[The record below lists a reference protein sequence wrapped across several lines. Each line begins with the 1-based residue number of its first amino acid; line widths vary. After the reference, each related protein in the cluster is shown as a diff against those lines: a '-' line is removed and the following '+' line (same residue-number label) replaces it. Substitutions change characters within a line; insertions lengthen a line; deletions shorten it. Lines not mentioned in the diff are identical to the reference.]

1 MRSHRFR
8 SLPLFAVLALIMALL
23 LSSCGQ
29 QVSQVFSNVDSG
41 LAGEGSADPAAEN
54 REAPRTIRET
64 VVVESEAMPDIAAEE
79 SAGMA
84 EPEAPLD
91 MPAADSA
98 ELAPLAT
105 APAGSGAGDDKPAA
119 RRPQGGP
126 AALKAGEIDDN
137 AQFAEYLNYLA
148 DYRGNDVRRVDVSE
162 RYFIKVLGSDQLPLF
177 DAEVEVFTDDTR
189 VFVGKTTAGGQTLFL
204 PAAAD
209 IPENVNEFRVLASY
223 NGQSAETSFSRGNAE
238 RVEVALPAADLPDE
252 LALDLLFLLDTTGS
266 MGDELNRIQDTIDDI
281 AARIDSFEP
290 RPNLRFGL
298 VAYRD
303 KGDEYV
309 TRSFDFTA
317 DVAAFRS
324 ELRALVADGGGD
336 TPEAVDAAMAE
347 AVNNVNWRDGA
358 VKLVF
363 LVADAGPHIDPQ
375 AQTHYIRETRVAVA
389 RGLKIFPIAASNTD
403 PQAEYVL
410 RQIAQMT
417 LGRFIFL
424 TYQPG
429 ASSGAPGE
437 SSELAA
443 GEQAYT
449 VDRLDDLIVN
459 VVERE
464 LAAAIGER

>member
-1 MRSHRFR
+1 MRSHHFR

-29 QVSQVFSNVDSG
+29 QASQEFSEANEG
-41 LAGEGSADPAAEN
+41 LSDEAPAVEAPATRAEESSDKAEPAAE
-54 REAPRTIRET
+54 P
-64 VVVESEAMPDIAAEE
+64 EAMPGTIAED
-79 SAGMA
+79 SVGMA
-84 EPEAPLD
+84 EPAAPD
-91 MPAADSA
+91 TPAAD

-105 APAGSGAGDDKPAA
+105 APAGAGAGDDSDSSAA

-137 AQFAEYLNYLA
+137 QQFAEYLNYLA

-177 DAEVEVFTDDTR
+177 DAQVEVFADDTR

-204 PAAAD
+204 PAAAEV
-209 IPENVNEFRVLASY
+209 PENANEFRVRASY
-223 NGQSAETSFSRGNAE
+223 GDRSAETSFARHNSE
-238 RVEVALPAADLPDE
+238 RVEVALPAAELPAE
-252 LALDLLFLLDTTGS
+252 LSLDLLFLLDTTGS
-266 MGDELNRIQDTIDDI
+266 MGDELSRIQDTIDDI

-303 KGDEYV
+303 EGDEYV

-336 TPEAVDAAMAE
+336 TPEAVDAAMTA
-347 AVNNVNWRDGA
+347 AVNDLNWSEGA

-363 LVADAGPHIDPQ
+363 LVADAGPHIDRQ
-375 AQTHYIRETRVAVA
+375 AETHYLSETRGAVA

-429 ASSGAPGE
+429 AGSGAPGE
-437 SSELAA
+437 SSPLSA